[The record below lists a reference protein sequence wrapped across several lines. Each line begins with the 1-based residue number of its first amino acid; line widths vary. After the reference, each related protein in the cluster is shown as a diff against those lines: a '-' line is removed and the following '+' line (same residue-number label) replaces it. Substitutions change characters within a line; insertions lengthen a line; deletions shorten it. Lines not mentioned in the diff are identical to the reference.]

1 MCFSHMIFLESVD
14 KNTRINIYLIITLD
28 FKLLSCWQ
36 AFFTLLAA
44 KVANGLG
51 KGLEADRIWP

>member
-1 MCFSHMIFLESVD
+1 MIFLESVD